1 MMVGERLDGKF
12 RLVREIG
19 TGAMA
24 SVWEAVEET
33 TSKRVAIKL
42 MNRGSEDLRQR
53 FFREARICESLSHRN
68 IVDVYEVGETEH
80 GHPFLVMQLLSGVT
94 LAQLI
99 TQHGRLP
106 APIAAQIGRDIARA
120 LATAHGANIV
130 HRDLKPANVFL
141 HQETPAH
148 GVVVKVLDFG
158 VAKDLG
164 KADALST
171 TPGGL
176 LGSPGYMS
184 PEQAH
189 ARRDV
194 DARADIWAL
203 GVVLFEMLVGNRP
216 FQGKMASILT
226 GILTQPIPRIS
237 VFLPD
242 IDPGLDEI
250 VAQCMERDRERRIAS
265 ANIVSQMLEPF
276 VRENEGSRALMVL
289 ASRAVLSAGESTTEK
304 SPDSIATKVPSSPNV
319 MDSQRAKKGFDMTLP
334 LPIEAPS
341 AVGAKGTLML
351 VDKPSTLD
359 GSASGPRGTLM
370 MHESSNLSD
379 QVAEAR
385 RVIEIKLA
393 RQTAASPPE
402 PTKTPNTRVGTTTVV
417 RSPEPRKV
425 PVIPIVVGIVVV
437 IIVGAVLAI
446 GMRGEPVND
455 PPNGATENP

>member
-1 MMVGERLDGKF
+1 MMEGERLGGKF

-24 SVWEAVEET
+24 SVWEAVQET
-33 TSKRVAIKL
+33 TSTPVAIKL
-42 MNRGSEDLRQR
+42 MHRSSEDLRQR
-53 FFREARICESLSHRN
+53 FFREARICASLAHRN
-68 IVDVYEVGETEH
+68 IVDVYEVGENER
-80 GHPFLVMQLLSGVT
+80 GHPFLVMQLLTGVT

-106 APIAAQIGRDIARA
+106 APIAAQIGRDIAQA
-120 LATAHGANIV
+120 LATAHAANIV

-148 GVVVKVLDFG
+148 AVVVKVLDFG

-184 PEQAH
+184 PEQAQT
-189 ARRDV
+189 RGDV

-237 VFLPD
+237 VFMPD
-242 IDPGLDEI
+242 MDPGLDEV
-250 VAQCMERDRERRIAS
+250 VARCMERDRERRIAS
-265 ANIVSQMLEPF
+265 ATIVSQMLEPF

-289 ASRAVLSAGESTTEK
+289 ASRAFVSIAESTPEK
-304 SPDSIATKVPSSPNV
+304 SPDSIETKVPSSLMASAPQ
-319 MDSQRAKKGFDMTLP
+319 SAKKGFDLTLQ
-334 LPIEAPS
+334 LPPEGLP
-341 AVGAKGTLML
+341 AVGVKGT
-351 VDKPSTLD
+351 VIITDKPSAAD
-359 GSASGPRGTLM
+359 GPGSGPRGTLLM
-370 MHESSNLSD
+370 NESNNNLSE

-393 RQTAASPPE
+393 RQTPPPPERSKMLATQVGRSAGASP
-402 PTKTPNTRVGTTTVV
+402 
-417 RSPEPRKV
+417 SEPRYV
-425 PVIPIVVGIVVV
+425 AAFPIVIAIVALTAVGV
-437 IIVGAVLAI
+437 AI
-446 GMRGEPVND
+446 
-455 PPNGATENP
+455 AIALH

>member
-1 MMVGERLDGKF
+1 MIVGERLDGKF

-24 SVWEAVEET
+24 SVWEAVEES
-33 TSKRVAIKL
+33 TSRRVAIKL
-42 MNRGSEDLRQR
+42 MNNGTDDLRQR

-68 IVDVYEVGETEH
+68 IVDVYEVGETEQ
-80 GHPFLVMQLLSGVT
+80 GQPFLVMQLLSGVT

-106 APIAAQIGRDIARA
+106 APIAAQIARDIAQA

-141 HQETPAH
+141 HQETPEH

-164 KADALST
+164 KTDALST

-184 PEQAH
+184 PEQAQ

-216 FQGKMASILT
+216 FQGRMASILT

-237 VFLPD
+237 VFMPD

-265 ANIVSQMLEPF
+265 ATLVSQRLEPF

-289 ASRAVLSAGESTTEK
+289 ASRAFLSAAESIPEK
-304 SPDSIATKVPSSPNV
+304 SPESIETKVPSSPNV
-319 MDSQRAKKGFDMTLP
+319 IDSQRARKGFDITLP
-334 LPIEAPS
+334 LPVEGAPPVS
-341 AVGAKGTLML
+341 AKGTVLI

-359 GSASGPRGTLM
+359 GPTSGPRGTVMLR
-370 MHESSNLSD
+370 ERSNLSD

-393 RQTAASPPE
+393 QQSGSPPE
-402 PTKTPNTRVGTTTVV
+402 STKTTAPRIGTTTVV
-417 RSPEPRKV
+417 RSPPPRRV
-425 PVIPIVVGIVVV
+425 PVIPIVVGIVVL

-446 GMRGEPVND
+446 GMRGESVNES
-455 PPNGATENP
+455 PHGGAEKP

>member
-1 MMVGERLDGKF
+1 MVGERLGGKF

-24 SVWEAVEET
+24 SVWEAVQEET
-33 TSKRVAIKL
+33 SKPVAIKL
-42 MNRGSEDLRQR
+42 MNRSSDDLRQR
-53 FFREARICESLSHRN
+53 FFREARICASLAHRN
-68 IVDVYEVGETEH
+68 IVDVYEVGETDQ
-80 GHPFLVMQLLSGVT
+80 GLPFLVMQYLSGVT

-106 APIAAQIGRDIARA
+106 TPIAAQIGRDIAQA
-120 LATAHGANIV
+120 LATAHAANIV

-141 HQETPAH
+141 HQETPEH

-164 KADALST
+164 KGDALST

-189 ARRDV
+189 ARTDV

-216 FQGKMASILT
+216 FQGRMASILT

-242 IDPGLDEI
+242 IDRKLDEI

-265 ANIVSQMLEPF
+265 ATIVSQMLEPF

-289 ASRAVLSAGESTTEK
+289 ASRAYLTLAESIPEK
-304 SPDSIATKVPSSPNV
+304 SPDSIETKVPSSLMAPEPQ
-319 MDSQRAKKGFDMTLP
+319 SAKKGFDLTLQ
-334 LPIEAPS
+334 LPPDGLP
-341 AVGAKGTLML
+341 AVSAKGTVLI
-351 VDKPSTLD
+351 VDKPSTPD
-359 GSASGPRGTLM
+359 GLGSGPRGTLLM
-370 MHESSNLSD
+370 AESNNNLSE

-385 RVIEIKLA
+385 KIIEIKLA
-393 RQTAASPPE
+393 QQTQTPPDRS
-402 PTKTPNTRVGTTTVV
+402 KTRETQIGRPAQATPVQ
-417 RSPEPRKV
+417 PRRV
-425 PVIPIVVGIVVV
+425 PVMPIVVAIVL
-437 IIVGAVLAI
+437 LAI
-446 GMRGEPVND
+446 IGTAIAMTLN
-455 PPNGATENP
+455 

>member
-1 MMVGERLDGKF
+1 MMVDERLNGKF

-24 SVWEAVEET
+24 SVWEAVEEA

-42 MNRGSEDLRQR
+42 MNRSSEDLRQR
-53 FFREARICESLSHRN
+53 FFREARICASLSHQN
-68 IVDVYEVGETEH
+68 IVDVFEIGETER
-80 GHPFLVMQLLSGVT
+80 GHPFLVMQLLNGVT

-106 APIAAQIGRDIARA
+106 APIAAQIGRDIALA
-120 LATAHGANIV
+120 LATAHAANIV

-141 HQETPAH
+141 HQETPSHA
-148 GVVVKVLDFG
+148 VVVKVLDFG

-164 KADALST
+164 KADALAT

-189 ARRDV
+189 ARHDV
-194 DARADIWAL
+194 DGRADIWAL

-237 VFLPD
+237 VFMPD
-242 IDPGLDEI
+242 IDPGLDEL
-250 VAQCMERDRERRIAS
+250 VARCMERDRGLRLAS
-265 ANIVSQMLEPF
+265 GTIVSQMLEPY

-289 ASRAVLSAGESTTEK
+289 ASNAFSSIAESAPER
-304 SPDSIATKVPSSPNV
+304 SPDSIETKVPSSRMGPELQPV
-319 MDSQRAKKGFDMTLP
+319 KKGFDLTLE
-334 LPIEAPS
+334 LPSDGLPG
-341 AVGAKGTLML
+341 VGVKGT
-351 VDKPSTLD
+351 VVITER
-359 GSASGPRGTLM
+359 GSNAEGPVAGPRGTLLM
-370 MHESSNLSD
+370 AVDSSDLSK

-393 RQTAASPPE
+393 QQTPPPTERSKTLETQIVRPAPAIPSE
-402 PTKTPNTRVGTTTVV
+402 PKR
-417 RSPEPRKV
+417 V
-425 PVIPIVVGIVVV
+425 PVIPIVAAIMILAIIVAVV
-437 IIVGAVLAI
+437 IALS
-446 GMRGEPVND
+446 
-455 PPNGATENP
+455 